1 MTMMLF
7 DDRALPQNRNG
18 AIAKLSEAEIAARF
32 LEFWAIYPRRA
43 GNNPKYDAERKFGKL
58 VHSGDNC
65 ETIIAGAQRF
75 AAECLRRR
83 IVGTCFVPQTI
94 RWLNG
99 RMWLNDPDAGPV
111 DEPKSL
117 LEMARDLRERA
128 DQDGER
134 GPNDHG

>member
-7 DDRALPQNRNG
+7 DDRALPQNKTG
-18 AIAKLSEAEIAARF
+18 AITKLSDAEISAKF

-65 ETIIAGAQRF
+65 ETLIAGAQRF